1 MQIINPRILKCVIY
15 CVLTIMV
22 ISSCEKNTD
31 DGQNTEPSQEY
42 IYFSSNG
49 VKDTVVLCCQP
60 TNYFN
65 YKDSAA
71 TNSVPISTYIYGLG
85 NNGNVAFGFSRVNIG
100 VNSTQTLVY
109 YGAGGLAG
117 TGGYMLYPTSTGVK
131 ITEYGGIGQYVAGNF
146 TCSFTSPFT
155 NTFYNVTCS
164 FKVKRK

>member
-1 MQIINPRILKCVIY
+1 MITFNPSMFKRIIYFIITIL
-15 CVLTIMV
+15 V
-22 ISSCEKNTD
+22 ISSCKKNTD

-49 VKDTVVLCCQP
+49 VKDTVLLCCQP

-85 NNGNVAFGFSRVNIG
+85 NNGNVAFGFSRVNIA
-100 VNSTQTLVY
+100 VNSTQALVY
-109 YGAGGLAG
+109 YGAGGRAG
-117 TGGYMLYPTSTGVK
+117 TGGYKLYPTSTGVK
-131 ITEYGGIGQYVAGNF
+131 ITEYGGIGQYVSGNF

-155 NTFYNVTCS
+155 NNFYNVTCS
-164 FKVKRK
+164 FKIKRK